1 MIKRM
6 IYSTPLFA
14 AIVSICILL
23 YLSVPLYASSSTLV
37 HEHIFLIDTSGS
49 MNEPRNN
56 SRLSQLRVAAD
67 DYADTIPVDGS
78 SRIWI
83 FTFDD
88 GLNRDSFRGL
98 IQYSEDLQKAKLYLN
113 RIKAAGGATHI
124 FQALDSLFDKVENI
138 MKEDGQRHN
147 IVIHLFTDGEDNQPK
162 PLFGER
168 KYTFDKNIER
178 FVQLRDRN
186 DRMVELDYHALDVK
200 VSGSI
205 EKLIRNTDGINLIP
219 GIQMPP
225 RPDFDLPESDRYDNM
240 AITFINRTI
249 GKADTWYWDFNDGTT
264 STEENPTHTFS
275 EPGEYEVR
283 LTAGNPAGK
292 NTCSQKITIQGG
304 QPQAKFGYKDPEK
317 DKYAGDPVFFVD
329 ESLGQIV
336 TWSWDFGDGKGKSTE
351 SNPKYTFEQPGRF
364 KVVLKLKGKYGP
376 GEYSDFID
384 IKQRPVLK
392 FSYFPKQPKHEQEI
406 KFSNESVGIY
416 RQWSWDFGD
425 GTNSNLRS
433 PQHTY
438 SKEGTYNVTLKGL
451 DSDSVWKTT
460 TMPLI
465 VTSSHIPPTAK
476 FTLTVKELDAGEPIT
491 VLNQSEGTI
500 DLSQWDMGDGTVLKT
515 QNAEHTYMK
524 GGTFTITLTV
534 SGSAGSDSMEAQILV
549 RPAQLAFSLRTK
561 ELKHNEQIVIAN
573 ESVGNFKDW
582 EWDFGDSSTDSNK
595 NPDAH
600 IYKEPGNYT
609 IKLSATGP
617 DGKIQII
624 SKEITVKTSDIQPTA
639 SFIYRPEKP
648 EAGEKISFIF
658 DGSGTVTKYEWD
670 MGDGNEPAGSNTI
683 NYVFKNPGEY
693 KVTLKVSNDSGQFD
707 ACEKSVTV
715 IDPFQK
721 TQMSFG
727 IKKDSETDTDY
738 TIEIENNCTGS
749 IKKYLWDFGDGT
761 TSDDETPQHT
771 YVKTSQQCHYV
782 ISLKIIDQKNQE
794 FFSTES
800 QNVKITVRAKPV
812 IAAKY
817 QYLAAVALYFI
828 VLIIFKL
835 QPYHKRTFR
844 YQVDDDRKKTYK
856 NWTKDKRFLWLDGGP
871 CLDKDPYTDGFE
883 VRMVRNWLFQK
894 KYYFKNLKGK
904 VTATNVNQRPLV
916 NNRLVSNTLITI
928 RDHNEVQLTKFDDGI
943 ASWLV
948 PHLCIVV
955 LIVGLLALGLKYLA

>member
-6 IYSTPLFA
+6 IYPAPLFA

-23 YLSVPLYASSSTLV
+23 YLSEPLYASSSNLI

-56 SRLSQLRVAAD
+56 PRLVKLRVAVD
-67 DYADTIPVDGS
+67 DYADTIPTNGS
-78 SRIWI
+78 CRIWI

-88 GLNRDSFRGL
+88 GLNSDTFRKL
-98 IQYSEDLQKAKLYLN
+98 IRNTGDKTEAKVHLN
-113 RIKAAGGATHI
+113 GIKAAGGSTYI
-124 FQALDSLFDKVENI
+124 YKSLDSLLNEVEKI
-138 MKEDGQRHN
+138 MTDGQLHDF
-147 IVIHLFTDGEDNQPK
+147 VIHLFTDGDDNQPK
-162 PLFGER
+162 PWGGER
-168 KYTFDKNIER
+168 TTFDMNIKR
-178 FVQLRDRN
+178 FVELRDRN
-186 DRMVELDYHALDVK
+186 NRMVELDYHTLDVK
-200 VSGSI
+200 VSGTNL
-205 EKLIRNTDGINLIP
+205 EKMILNTDGINLIP
-219 GIQMPP
+219 GLQMPP
-225 RPDFDLPESDRYDNM
+225 RPDIELPESGLEDNK
-240 AITFINRTI
+240 AITFISRII
-249 GKADTWYWDFNDGTT
+249 GNADNWQWEFGDGTT

-275 EPGEYEVR
+275 EPGDYEVR
-283 LTAGNPAGK
+283 LTAGNSAGK
-292 NTCSQKITIQGG
+292 NTCSHKVTIQGG
-304 QPQAKFGYKDPEK
+304 PPQAKFGYKDPEK
-317 DKYAGDPVFFVD
+317 DKYAGEPVFFVD
-329 ESLGQIV
+329 ESLGQIE

-351 SNPKYTFEQPGRF
+351 PNPTYTFDQPGRF
-364 KVVLKLKGKYGP
+364 EVVLKLKGKYGTD
-376 GEYSDFID
+376 EYSDFID

-392 FSYFPKQPKHEQEI
+392 FSYFPEQPKHEQEI
-406 KFSNESVGIY
+406 KFTNESVGIY

-425 GTNSNLRS
+425 GTPTSSLRS

-438 SKEGTYNVTLKGL
+438 SKEGMYKVTLKGL
-451 DSDSVWKTT
+451 DSDGEWKTT
-460 TMPLI
+460 TMPLT
-465 VTSSHIPPTAK
+465 VGSSYTKPTAK

-500 DLSQWDMGDGTVLKT
+500 DQSQWDMGDGTVLKT

-534 SGSAGSDSMEAQILV
+534 SGSAGTDSMEDKILV
-549 RPAQLAFSLRTK
+549 KPAQLAFSLMTK
-561 ELKHNEQIVIAN
+561 ELKHNMPIVIVN

-582 EWDFGDSSTDSNK
+582 EWDFGDSSTDSEK
-595 NPDAH
+595 NPKEH
-600 IYKEPGNYT
+600 RYKEAGNYT
-609 IKLSATGP
+609 ITLSATGP
-617 DGKIQII
+617 DGKRQII
-624 SKEITVKTSDIQPTA
+624 SEEITVKTSDIQPTA

-683 NYVFKNPGEY
+683 NYVFKKPGEY

-707 ACEKSVTV
+707 ACEKSVAV

-721 TQMSFG
+721 TQISFR

-749 IKKYLWDFGDGT
+749 IKKHLWDFGDGT
-761 TSDDETPQHT
+761 TSDDKTPQHT

-782 ISLKIIDQKNQE
+782 VSLKIIDQKNQE

-800 QNVKITVRAKPV
+800 QNIKITVRAKPV

-817 QYLAAVALYFI
+817 QYLAAVVLYFI
-828 VLIIFKL
+828 AVIIFKL

-844 YQVDDDRKKTYK
+844 YQVNDDRRKAYK
-856 NWTKDKRFLWLDGGP
+856 NLTKDKRFLWLDGEP

-883 VRMVRNWLFQK
+883 VRMVRNWLLQK

-904 VTATNVNQRPLV
+904 VTATKVNQKPLV
-916 NNRLVSNTLITI
+916 NNRLVSNALITI

-943 ASWLV
+943 VSWLI
-948 PHLCIVV
+948 PHLCIIV